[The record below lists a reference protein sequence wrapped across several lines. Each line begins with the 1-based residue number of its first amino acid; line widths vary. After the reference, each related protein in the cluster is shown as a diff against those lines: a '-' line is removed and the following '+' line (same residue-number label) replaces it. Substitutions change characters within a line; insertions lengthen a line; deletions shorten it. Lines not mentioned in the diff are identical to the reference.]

1 MICQARGSAK
11 EWPAVCSGVS
21 QKQQVFTLGE
31 DEGEAAIPASPR
43 RQLWQIQ
50 DLLAFHDRLTATLQ
64 KHQLVRGRWGI
75 VAHEQT
81 TLCCQQQK
89 PLLPLFENKS
99 TCGEGERRKKR
110 RKKNRLDIMPWEP
123 FPKLTLEAY
132 WVISHGR
139 TIVIA
144 EQSWIK
150 AWTLCHSIIP
160 AD

>member
-21 QKQQVFTLGE
+21 QQQQVFTLGE

-50 DLLAFHDRLTATLQ
+50 DLLAFHDRLAATLQ

-99 TCGEGERRKKR
+99 TCGEGERRKK
-110 RKKNRLDIMPWEP
+110 KKKEKSVGYNAVRTFSQTHAGSLLSDQPWPHDRDSRAELD
-123 FPKLTLEAY
+123 
-132 WVISHGR
+132 
-139 TIVIA
+139 
-144 EQSWIK
+144 
-150 AWTLCHSIIP
+150 
-160 AD
+160 